1 VQRERALAQLA
12 ADVGTAR
19 SALIVTRR
27 LVDRMQARLLDRARR
42 ARDLVRVQYEKG
54 AASLLELLDAQRTFA
69 QIHAEYLQDLH
80 DLWLANFRLLAA
92 VGREPRS

>member
-1 VQRERALAQLA
+1 
-12 ADVGTAR
+12 
-19 SALIVTRR
+19 
-27 LVDRMQARLLDRARR
+27 MQGRLLERARR

-69 QIHAEYLQDLH
+69 QTHAEYLQDLH
-80 DLWLANFRLLAA
+80 DLWLAHFKLLAA